1 MKKRETN
8 ILKGAVVFDEML
20 AKEMKNKKFAKAYQ
34 NLEFE
39 YQIRKLL
46 LLRRIQQNLTQ
57 RQLAKKIG
65 IKQPII
71 SRLESGNYNP
81 SVKFLKK
88 VAKAL
93 DAKLEI
99 SLKY

>member
-8 ILKGAVVFDEML
+8 ILKGAVTFDEIL
-20 AKEMKNKKFAKAYQ
+20 AREMRNKKFAKAYQ
-34 NLEFE
+34 DLEFE
-39 YQIRKLL
+39 YQIRELL
-46 LLRRIQQNLTQ
+46 LVRRIQQNLTQ